1 MPPLDTIEDST
12 ADTER
17 PVFQIAR
24 RWLQSKNRH
33 ERSISSHLRVVPN
46 SYHHVLYARGRF
58 LGAIPFRFKGQSNRN
73 APSVIER
80 GPDAQNPD
88 MGSAS
93 RTRPAP
99 LVGEIGLGGNETLLG
114 DQRRRLRAKD
124 GFVVR
129 LKIGPDHQESQED
142 ISPTNEHPP
151 ASFRDFKSTGC
162 QR

>member
-1 MPPLDTIEDST
+1 MPPLDTIDDST

-24 RWLQSKNRH
+24 RWLPSKNRH
-33 ERSISSHLRVVPN
+33 ERSISSHLRIVPN
-46 SYHHVLYARGRF
+46 SSDHVLYARSRF
-58 LGAIPFRFKGQSNRN
+58 LSGTPFRFQGQSNRN

-80 GPDAQNPD
+80 GSDAQNPD

-93 RTRPAP
+93 RTPSAT
-99 LVGEIGLGGNETLLG
+99 LVGEIVLGGNETLLG

-129 LKIGPDHQESQED
+129 LKIGPDHQRSQED
-142 ISPTNEHPP
+142 TSPTNEHPP
-151 ASFRDFKSTGC
+151 ASFRDFKPTSC
-162 QR
+162 QT